1 MTNKLNLI
9 EFVNKK
15 HILRIESLQNEKRQN
30 EGKIIELERK
40 MESMRE
46 KMGKVDEMEDF
57 YNYKIKKLKEELE
70 VAHIVKE
77 QNLA

>member
-1 MTNKLNLI
+1 M
-9 EFVNKK
+9 
-15 HILRIESLQNEKRQN
+15 S
-30 EGKIIELERK
+30 
-40 MESMRE
+40 E
-46 KMGKVDEMEDF
+46 KMGKVNEMEEF